1 MAQISKDVGRLL
13 VSNGGGQV
21 AIEGIVGASP
31 DLMAIVGTEKSAS
44 PIEVDSYEHLERAI
58 VKAAQSGKR
67 VADGYVRFT
76 APITVNGRV
85 HVKEA
90 SAHDSSVV
98 VDDNGLAEFIKHFSK
113 AATEGDGEGMEKL
126 AACDFVNRW
135 IEKVELDKVQG
146 KEVGLTAPVK
156 VAFADEKA
164 KEWFLSL
171 FKKDAGDKAASAKTL
186 VERLVEHGVKKAE
199 LVERLAVALQGGDS
213 EEDVT

>member
-1 MAQISKDVGRLL
+1 M
-13 VSNGGGQV
+13 
-21 AIEGIVGASP
+21 AIEGIVGASS
-31 DLMAIVGTEKSAS
+31 DLMAIVGTEKHAS
-44 PIEVDSYEHLERAI
+44 PIAVDSYDQLERAI
-58 VKAAQSGKR
+58 VKAAQCGKK

-76 APITVNGRV
+76 APITVHGRV

-90 SAHDSSVV
+90 SAHDSGIV
-98 VDDNGLAEFIKHFSK
+98 VDDNGFTAFIKSFAK

-135 IEKVELDKVQG
+135 IEKVQLDKVDG

-156 VAFADEKA
+156 VAFADDKA

-171 FKKDAGDKAASAKTL
+171 FKKDATDKAASAKTL
-186 VERLVEHGVKKAE
+186 VERLVESGVKRAE
-199 LVERLAVALQGGDS
+199 LEERLAAAVQGGDS